1 MNRFR
6 KLEEV
11 LFFIALHIYMADMYL
26 EMSVFN
32 ITWNRR
38 ILQLIKYS
46 VLLVLVVKWIL
57 CEKWHFKKVLIWG
70 IVFSLCLVLMVVG
83 HYTSLSASS
92 TTATGATACW
102 P

>member
-38 ILQLIKYS
+38 ILQL
-46 VLLVLVVKWIL
+46 VEEANAENAQFVD
-57 CEKWHFKKVLIWG
+57 
-70 IVFSLCLVLMVVG
+70 
-83 HYTSLSASS
+83 
-92 TTATGATACW
+92 
-102 P
+102 